1 MVKDRYSKNK
11 KITGLVV
18 LICSL
23 ILVGVLLSLSFSRRA
38 FGIAKS
44 SFPDMVYQNYEQLR
58 SNTDNTIETI
68 SNNDLTLKV
77 YDVFLEDHETVLKY
91 ELMKNGNVISKQS
104 IYSLVISDNNQSIAY
119 MTEYQGKNLAVLRD
133 DNLVTIPSF
142 EENKVKI
149 VITIYYKLEKDGQS
163 LSQDFEFNYAPNKLY
178 HEKIYDI
185 NHEFS
190 YLSKQIKINRII
202 FNGLYML
209 LECNYDYN
217 TLSDV
222 WYTFEAEDEN
232 GKKIK
237 CYTASIGEGSSK
249 YYLDLISEKE
259 KVIYLSPIAHKYNA
273 KKKEVT
279 IPINEKIEVKI
290 P

>member
-1 MVKDRYSKNK
+1 MVKDRYTKNK
-11 KITGLVV
+11 KSKVLVI

-23 ILVGVLLSLSFSRRA
+23 IFIGVFISLSFSRRA
-38 FGIAKS
+38 FGNAKS

-58 SNTDNTIETI
+58 GNTDNTIETI
-68 SNNDLTLKV
+68 SKNELTLKV

-91 ELMKNGNVISKQS
+91 ELIKNNKVISKQS
-104 IYSLVISDNNQSIAY
+104 IYSLVISNKNNSIDY
-119 MTEYQGKNLAVLRD
+119 KSEYQGENLAVLRD
-133 DNLVTIPSF
+133 DNLDTIPSF
-142 EENKVKI
+142 EENKVNI
-149 VITIYYKLEKDGQS
+149 VITIYYKLEKDSQS
-163 LSQDFEFNYAPNKLY
+163 LSQDFEFNYAPDKLY
-178 HEKIYDI
+178 HEKIYEI

-190 YLSKQIKINRII
+190 YLNKPIKINRII
-202 FNGLYML
+202 SNGLYML

-222 WYTFEAEDEN
+222 WYTFEAKDEH

-237 CYTASIGEGSSK
+237 CYTASIGEGSGK

-259 KVIYLSPIAHKYNA
+259 KVIYLYPIAHKYDG

-279 IPINEKIEVKI
+279 IPINEKIEVRI